1 MITNDELHIRAED
14 MDLAIMWRNPL
25 ALVRAHLRARE
36 GSDPYYRWAE
46 QAKKIRARRA
56 NWDGSHHWAARIVP
70 KIAEVL
76 HSDRICFRS
85 FTRG

>member
-1 MITNDELHIRAED
+1 MIIDHEQDTRAEV
-14 MDLAIMWRNPL
+14 LPLEIMWRNPL

-56 NWDGSHHWAARIVP
+56 NWDASHYWAARIVP

-76 HSDRICFRS
+76 HSHTICFCS